1 MGNNKVGKWVAR
13 STPGEIQNAE
23 KRAVFLTIHD
33 IGCNHTS
40 FHDFV
45 EHPAMNEIKARSIF
59 IHIDVPGQEDNSPD
73 LPDGFVFPTLQVLA
87 EDLVTVLDFLHL
99 KYAVLIGEGAGANV
113 ATRFAM
119 AYPARTLG
127 VILIHPT
134 STVAGIMENVKDK
147 IRMKFFGI
155 GSVRNQTPN
164 VFDGNPDRTYKD
176 FPTRSQ
182 LCYFLKFDTEFVFP
196 TLQVLAEDLV
206 TVLDF
211 LHLKYAVLIGEGAG
225 ANVATRFAMAY
236 PARTLGVILI
246 HPTSTVAGIM
256 ENVKDKQVEQAE
268 NKARVIEE
276 FQQKLRSSINTKNLR
291 RTDVSHSLKEKLEAD
306 ALLITGAKS
315 SYKHSVSTM
324 LSNMNPAKSQMIQIE
339 GVGDA
344 LNEAPEKV
352 SQSLLLFAKGLG
364 LLSSVTMVGVERQ
377 RTFSSGSNA
386 SDDGNPAC
394 IPRRNR
400 SMSMEEYDRPNLKR
414 LTSREGPPRIDRT
427 TTRLDV
433 IIIIVHQLH
442 HRHPSDMELKST
454 QAVARTAVAL

>member
-1 MGNNKVGKWVAR
+1 MGSRIHRRIHRRNWVLSVGV
-13 STPGEIQNAE
+13 GESGLPSRRELQDE
-23 KRAVFLTIHD
+23 RAQSNFL
-33 IGCNHTS
+33 N
-40 FHDFV
+40 
-45 EHPAMNEIKARSIF
+45 
-59 IHIDVPGQEDNSPD
+59 VPHR
-73 LPDGFVFPTLQVLA
+73 FVFPTLQVLA

-147 IRMKFFGI
+147 FINWQLTNVGMTPTAEQYLVYHRFGESQDADQI
-155 GSVRNQTPN
+155 ALYSK
-164 VFDGNPDRTYKD
+164 TY
-176 FPTRSQ
+176 
-182 LCYFLKFDTEFVFP
+182 L
-196 TLQVLAEDLV
+196 
-206 TVLDF
+206 
-211 LHLKYAVLIGEGAG
+211 
-225 ANVATRFAMAY
+225 N
-236 PARTLGVILI
+236 
-246 HPTSTVAGIM
+246 HPS
-256 ENVKDKQVEQAE
+256 
-268 NKARVIEE
+268 NKA
-276 FQQKLRSSINTKNLR
+276 STA

-414 LTSREGPPRIDRT
+414 LTSREGPVP
-427 TTRLDV
+427 
-433 IIIIVHQLH
+433 
-442 HRHPSDMELKST
+442 E
-454 QAVARTAVAL
+454 